1 MSQRS
6 GSQNTGLGGE
16 RGPGLGG
23 REELGV
29 ETGWGRADSVSKS
42 VCVLREGC
50 QHLEEREV
58 KTTEALRQGSG
69 HKVLGQS
76 R

>member
-16 RGPGLGG
+16 GGPGLGG

-42 VCVLREGC
+42 VYTCIEGG
-50 QHLEEREV
+50 V
-58 KTTEALRQGSG
+58 PTSG
-69 HKVLGQS
+69 RKRS
-76 R
+76 